1 MVKVES
7 ATLNPSD
14 ILFMR
19 GLYNI
24 KLNYP
29 YTPGWEGAG
38 TVVLAD
44 PSNPSA
50 QALLG
55 KRVAFMKSFEQGT
68 YQHGGSFAEYCVTN
82 TNQCF
87 PVSDDLSFDE
97 VASFVVNPMTAVS
110 MIERVKQL
118 KSKCVIITAACS
130 QIGRMLVKLS
140 LKNGIIPLCT
150 VRRSEQA

>member
-19 GLYNI
+19 GKYNV

-38 TVVLAD
+38 TVVEAGEGD
-44 PSNPSA
+44 
-50 QALLG
+50 LG
-55 KRVAFMKSFEQGT
+55 KALIGKKVAFMKAFEVGT
-68 YQHGGSFAEYCVTN
+68 YKHGGSFSDYCVTN
-82 TNQCF
+82 AFQCF
-87 PVSDDLSFDE
+87 PISDDLSFDDI
-97 VASFVVNPMTAVS
+97 ASFVVNPMTAVC
-110 MIERVKQL
+110 MVERLKQL

-130 QIGRMLVKLS
+130 
-140 LKNGIIPLCT
+140 
-150 VRRSEQA
+150 